1 MAERLPLTGRNAVV
15 TGASRGIG
23 LAVAERLARDG
34 ADVIGLARSID
45 ALQNCGDRVRAA
57 GRAFVPVA
65 AALESRPDLY
75 SAIDAIRPM
84 DADILVHAAG
94 INRRAPAVDHGDE
107 LWDEV
112 IAVNL
117 TAPFII
123 TRELGREMVA
133 KGVGNIVFVA
143 SMLSYQGG
151 VTVPGYAA
159 SKGGVAQLTKAFAN
173 EWAGRGVNVNAIAP
187 GYVNTEMNE
196 ALLADAERNAQISQR
211 IPAARWG
218 NPDEMAGAVA
228 FLSSDDARYIHGTI
242 VNVDGGW
249 LAR

>member
-1 MAERLPLTGRNAVV
+1 MTDRTPLTGRTAVV

-23 LAVAERLARDG
+23 LAIAERLARDG
-34 ADVIGLARSID
+34 ADVIGIARSID
-45 ALQNCGDRVRAA
+45 ALQNCGDRVRGA
-57 GRAFVPVA
+57 GREFVPVA

-75 SAIDAIRPM
+75 AAIGAIGPM
-84 DADILVHAAG
+84 NADILVHAAG

-117 TAPFII
+117 TAPFIL

-133 KGVGNIVFVA
+133 RGSGNIVFVA

-187 GYVNTEMNE
+187 GYVNTDMNE
-196 ALLADAERNAQISQR
+196 ALLADTERNTQISQR

-218 NPDEMAGAVA
+218 SPDEMAGAVA
-228 FLSSDDARYIHGTI
+228 FLASDDARYIHGTI

>member
-1 MAERLPLTGRNAVV
+1 MTDRTPLTGRTAVV

-23 LAVAERLARDG
+23 LAVAERLAHDG
-34 ADVIGLARSID
+34 ADVIGVARSVD
-45 ALQNCGDRVRAA
+45 ALQECEKRVRAA
-57 GRAFVPVA
+57 GREFTSVA
-65 AALESRPDLY
+65 ASLESRPELY
-75 SAIDAIRPM
+75 VAIDAIRPM
-84 DADILVHAAG
+84 NADILVHAAG

-117 TAPFII
+117 TAPFIL

-133 KGVGNIVFVA
+133 RGSGNIVFVA

-187 GYVNTEMNE
+187 GYVNTDMNE
-196 ALLADAERNAQISQR
+196 ALLADTERNTQISQR

-218 NPDEMAGAVA
+218 SPDEMAGAVA
-228 FLSSDDARYIHGTI
+228 FLASDDARYIHGTI

>member
-1 MAERLPLTGRNAVV
+1 MTDRAPLSGRTAVV

-23 LAVAERLARDG
+23 LAVAERLATDG
-34 ADVIGLARSID
+34 ANVIGVARSVD
-45 ALQNCGDRVRAA
+45 ALQECADRVRAV
-57 GRAFVPVA
+57 GREFTPVA

-84 DADILVHAAG
+84 HADILVHAAG
-94 INRRAPAVDHGDE
+94 INRRAPAVDHGDQ

-117 TAPFII
+117 TAPFIL

-133 KGVGNIVFVA
+133 KGSGNIVFVA

-173 EWAGRGVNVNAIAP
+173 EWAGQGVNVNAIAP
-187 GYVNTEMNE
+187 GYVNTDMNE
-196 ALLADAERNAQISQR
+196 ALLADTERHLQISQR

-218 NPDEMAGAVA
+218 SPDEMAGAVA
-228 FLSSDDARYIHGTI
+228 FLASDDARYVHGTI

>member
-1 MAERLPLTGRNAVV
+1 MTDRTPLIGRTAVV

-23 LAVAERLARDG
+23 LAIAERLARDG
-34 ADVIGLARSID
+34 ADVIGIARSID
-45 ALQNCGDRVRAA
+45 ALQTCGDRVRGT
-57 GRAFVPVA
+57 GREFVPVA
-65 AALESRPDLY
+65 AALESRSDLY
-75 SAIDAIRPM
+75 AAIDVIAPM
-84 DADILVHAAG
+84 DVDILVHAAG

-117 TAPFII
+117 TAPFIL

-133 KGVGNIVFVA
+133 KGSGNIVFVA

-187 GYVNTEMNE
+187 GYVHTDMNE
-196 ALLADAERNAQISQR
+196 ALLADTERNTQISQR

-228 FLSSDDARYIHGTI
+228 FLASDDARYVHGTI

>member
-1 MAERLPLTGRNAVV
+1 MV

-23 LAVAERLARDG
+23 LAIAQRLARDG
-34 ADVIGLARSID
+34 ADVIGIARSVD
-45 ALQNCGDRVRAA
+45 ALQNCGERVRGAD
-57 GRAFVPVA
+57 REFVAVA
-65 AALESRPDLY
+65 AALESRPELY

-84 DADILVHAAG
+84 NVDILVHAAG

-117 TAPFII
+117 TAPFIL
-123 TRELGREMVA
+123 TRELGREMVSR
-133 KGVGNIVFVA
+133 GSGNIVFVA

-187 GYVNTEMNE
+187 GYVNTDMND
-196 ALLADAERNAQISQR
+196 ALLADTERNTQISQR

-218 NPDEMAGAVA
+218 SPDEMAGAVA
-228 FLSSDDARYIHGTI
+228 FLASDDARYIHGTI